1 MEDIR
6 VADERYYE
14 TLIPDQ
20 QYETFDQI
28 LQEPD
33 EYIRNYK
40 INLFIDREEER
51 IMFQSERNLNANFQE
66 QFYQNVEDLSAI
78 AKQKKFERDV
88 ENLKKIQQEEER
100 LFREKI
106 KNIKLP
112 EKIDHERLER
122 ENNVKDLLNFVKLK
136 RPRQL
141 PQDSD
146 KFVNILNEIE
156 KYIEG
161 TEAIDK
167 SSIQFLYSY
176 GLKDKMIQNID
187 LYENVSEEES
197 EYEYEENY

>member
-6 VADERYYE
+6 LADERYYE

-33 EYIRNYK
+33 PYIRNYK

-146 KFVNILNEIE
+146 KFVNILDEIE